1 MRDERA
7 VTTGLGRRDTV
18 RLAWRLRR
26 DPRVPGW
33 QKWLPAVVA
42 AAYVAMPIDLIP
54 DIFLIIGQV
63 DDLGVV
69 GLMLA
74 AMALLPRVAPRHVV
88 EEHLAA
94 MGRGPRPGRH
104 QATPPGPATSSH
116 PGRPVRSEVIDPPYR
131 VR

>member
-1 MRDERA
+1 MTD
-7 VTTGLGRRDTV
+7 GLGRRDTV

-33 QKWLPAVVA
+33 QKWLPVVVA
-42 AAYVAMPIDLIP
+42 AAYVVMPLDLVP
-54 DIFLIIGQV
+54 DVFLVIGQV

-74 AMALLPRVAPRHVV
+74 SLALLPRVAPRQVV
-88 EEHLAA
+88 EEHLVA
-94 MGRGPRPGRH
+94 MGRGRRESIQRDARRGSPSG
-104 QATPPGPATSSH
+104 TTG
-116 PGRPVRSEVIDPPYR
+116 GEVIDTPYH